1 MQRAKLYL
9 SLMEIVEFECPCIS
23 FGDPIFN
30 LIKIFFQHPEIHPRL
45 CPSPDFNLKYRLV
58 LVRSP
63 VDLIVPFSTHI
74 YLAYE
79 YVQVRKAVKSYT

>member
-1 MQRAKLYL
+1 MPMYFFWRSDIQLDQNIFSTPRNSPEAL
-9 SLMEIVEFECPCIS
+9 S
-23 FGDPIFN
+23 
-30 LIKIFFQHPEIHPRL
+30 KPRL
-45 CPSPDFNLKYRLV
+45 QPQIV